1 MHALITK
8 APGGAPFLRL
18 EHPDFNDEIDSSKE
32 LRLFIAVPLCFSSFS
47 ICLAFVA
54 RGSFTYQD
62 NSMTFNEYEINVEK
76 LIRVNDLQEI
86 KIQCQAI
93 SDKVDQRFENED
105 IDFYYFNSFSQSKF

>member
-1 MHALITK
+1 
-8 APGGAPFLRL
+8 
-18 EHPDFNDEIDSSKE
+18 
-32 LRLFIAVPLCFSSFS
+32 
-47 ICLAFVA
+47 
-54 RGSFTYQD
+54 
-62 NSMTFNEYEINVEK
+62 MTFNEYEINVEK